1 MIKISVVIPVYNAE
15 KKLSATLDALLHGQT
30 LDKHLF
36 EVIVV
41 DNGSTDKS
49 PEIAKAYPVIWQI
62 ETTPGPAAAR
72 NTGIRLARSPLIAFT
87 DSDCVPYPDWLENLL
102 DAESVSTADVFG
114 GPVEPFRSATRVEK
128 YLAKYQNKLLFPQEA
143 AMTGKRHSFQ
153 YVITANAMIRKT
165 ALEKVG
171 MFDERFSY
179 AVGEDA
185 DLGRRLFQAGC
196 GFCYDDK
203 IMVKHWNVDNV
214 FDLYRH
220 FFKRGYYDVL
230 NPALLPSRVTVS
242 SDSVFSEIK
251 KIALLLSRLTWALIL
266 FPFERPLGQTFFYY
280 TVRYG
285 YLLGARKARK
295 SRKRS

>member
-1 MIKISVVIPVYNAE
+1 MIKISIVIPVYNAQ
-15 KKLSATLDALLHGQT
+15 KKIGATLDALLHGQT
-30 LDKHLF
+30 VDKHLF

-41 DNGSTDKS
+41 DNGSTDDS
-49 PEIAKAYPVIWQI
+49 PQIAKAYPVIWRR

-72 NTGIRLARSPLIAFT
+72 NTGIRSAQSALIAFT
-87 DSDCVPYPDWLENLL
+87 DSDCVPYPDWLEKLL
-102 DAESVSTADVFG
+102 GAESSSSADVFG
-114 GPVEPFRSATRVEK
+114 GPLEPLRSETLVEK
-128 YLAKYQNKLLFPQEA
+128 YLAKYQNILLFPQED

-171 MFDERFSY
+171 MFDERFRY

-185 DLGRRLFQAGC
+185 DLGRRLYQAGC
-196 GFCYDDK
+196 GFCYDEK
-203 IMVKHWNVDNV
+203 IKVKHWNVDNV

-230 NPALLPSRVTVS
+230 NPALPPSPMTVP
-242 SDSVFSEIK
+242 SDSVFSELK
-251 KIALLLSRLTWALIL
+251 KIAQFLSRLTWALVL
-266 FPFERPLGQTFFYY
+266 FPFESPTGRTFFYY

-295 SRKRS
+295 SRNIS